1 MLPEESAGART
12 VAGPRVPQ
20 YVRQESPKFWET
32 VNDVYGD
39 GGMHNDLTDL
49 ILDRIKY
56 NLDWKGKRR
65 QQDLKMPR
73 LVNRLDKYGIGE
85 KRKLRDFYALA
96 GIDME
101 RQTTRTQQWCVRGER
116 H

>member
-1 MLPEESAGART
+1 
-12 VAGPRVPQ
+12 
-20 YVRQESPKFWET
+20 
-32 VNDVYGD
+32 
-39 GGMHNDLTDL
+39 
-49 ILDRIKY
+49 
-56 NLDWKGKRR
+56 
-65 QQDLKMPR
+65 MPR